1 MTRVWLT
8 WHCSAHRKSSGPA
21 ADARTPASLPVI
33 GPLLRAGGAGWQAGQ
48 SSFHTS
54 IGHLP
59 ENALFFVLFSD
70 LYFKIVKFSFSGVS
84 KLTTTSKSQP
94 WQSTLQNIPLP
105 RHGHQ
110 DGCYE
115 KGKNNECWQRCGE
128 SGTLAALVRMVMVR
142 PPEKQDGGSSKS

>member
-1 MTRVWLT
+1 MCGSPGIALHTESHRGRQQTPGHQLT
-8 WHCSAHRKSSGPA
+8 ARHRSPPS
-21 ADARTPASLPVI
+21 R
-33 GPLLRAGGAGWQAGQ
+33 RGAGWQAGQ